1 MANIGQR
8 LLLLLVATLMVAAM
22 AMLTAAPALPQDLT
36 VPHEHELTVP
46 GTGEDQQI
54 AKGTGKCEANLRA
67 LNEVHS
73 NVHLGQPTETGQL
86 EIRAAETQCPPS

>member
-73 NVHLGQPTETGQL
+73 NVHLAFESESNLNPLRLSADTTD
-86 EIRAAETQCPPS
+86 C